1 MDTYHAPFTPKHRY
15 WAGLLLFALIAHNIV
30 APMAP
35 DTSLPALSSGCIAVR
50 LISLNNRVYKKQLN
64 EYLVST

>member
-50 LISLNNRVYKKQLN
+50 LISLNN
-64 EYLVST
+64 